1 MHLETCY
8 PIEAVEVTEATKA
21 NGTNMALKALICS
34 LWARKLGL
42 LHVECA
48 LKGHMEDME
57 ASEAIEA
64 MEAVEAASNKTTI
77 LYSFHSS

>member
-1 MHLETCY
+1 M
-8 PIEAVEVTEATKA
+8 
-21 NGTNMALKALICS
+21 GLKALIWYF
-34 LWARKLGL
+34 WAGKLGL

-57 ASEAIEA
+57 ASEVIEA

-77 LYSFHSS
+77 LYSFHSSWPQE